1 MDRLSPIKEIL
12 ERTGDARYGGEKI
25 SQLQHALQCAA
36 LAEDAGCD
44 AALITAALLHD
55 IGHLVDQ
62 HAEGAA
68 AAGVDRRHEDIG
80 SG

>member
-12 ERTGDARYGGEKI
+12 ERTGDALYGGEKI

-44 AALITAALLHD
+44 AALITAMK
-55 IGHLVDQ
+55 IS
-62 HAEGAA
+62 AA
-68 AAGVDRRHEDIG
+68 AI
-80 SG
+80 